1 MKGLMIKAALL
12 TALFS
17 SSAMAWDCSNPAN
30 WSLNVPGNEC
40 YHVGPNPNAPPAT
53 TAGNTNKNKN
63 NNSNTLGQ
71 GQTQTQG
78 QGQGQVANG
87 TGLGVGVGT
96 GGKSTSTSAATGGT
110 STAQGG
116 TSNAAGGKGGKA
128 TSNAAG
134 GAGGAGGSG
143 GAGGTATSASD
154 SHASTTLTAPSN
166 ATVDSHDSSSTYI
179 AAPKL
184 PVNTAIAGYQDTN
197 APCRFAEGLGIQTMP
212 GAASAGFTFKD
223 HDCMKFRLAEYFY
236 ARHQDV
242 AGDRLMC
249 SMDEVRKAL
258 GKDCLDVVGVVFNL
272 PPPVAAA
279 PVDAVSHKE
288 LAEFEAR
295 EVERDKRILT
305 HSMSK

>member
-17 SSAMAWDCSNPAN
+17 SSAMAWDCTNPAN

-40 YHVGPNPNAPPAT
+40 YHKGPNPTTPPAT
-53 TAGNTNKNKN
+53 TPPGNTSTNTNGN
-63 NNSNTLGQ
+63 TNTLGQ
-71 GQTQTQG
+71 GQDQG
-78 QGQGQVANG
+78 QGQSQGQGQTA
-87 TGLGVGVGT
+87 TGGNAT
-96 GGKSTSTSAATGGT
+96 GGKSTSNSNAT
-110 STAQGG
+110 GG

-134 GAGGAGGSG
+134 GAGGSG
-143 GAGGTATSASD
+143 GAGGAGGTGTATSASD
-154 SHASTTLTAPSN
+154 SHASTTLTAPSS

-179 AAPKL
+179 AAPRI

-249 SMDEVRKAL
+249 SMNEVRKAL
-258 GKDCLDVVGVVFNL
+258 GKDCLDVVGVVFN
-272 PPPVAAA
+272 PPQVAVA

-288 LAEFEAR
+288 LQEFENRQA
-295 EVERDKRILT
+295 ERDKRIIT
-305 HSMSK
+305 HTLSK